1 MKKTLIAPVIVAT
14 SLVLLPEEANAYDDD
29 VKTCWDIK
37 LPGEE
42 LFCYQTVKY
51 PLATSVFYDS

>member
-1 MKKTLIAPVIVAT
+1 MMKTLIAPVIAT
-14 SLVLLPEEANAYDDD
+14 SLVLLSEVTNAYDDN
-29 VKTCWDIK
+29 VKTCWDIS

-51 PLATSVFYDS
+51 PLATSVFYDA